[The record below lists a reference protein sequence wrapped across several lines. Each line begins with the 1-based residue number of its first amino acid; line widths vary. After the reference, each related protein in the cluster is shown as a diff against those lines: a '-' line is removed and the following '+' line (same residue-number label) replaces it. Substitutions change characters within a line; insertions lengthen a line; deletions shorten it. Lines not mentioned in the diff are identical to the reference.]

1 MAQKSN
7 YVIKVSEK
15 GSKKASKNIK
25 GLNSSLG
32 GLAKQAGIAAAGFF
46 GAKMLLDG
54 FKQAIDLSAKQ
65 ELAEKKLEAS
75 LGRTSQA
82 LLDQASALQQQ
93 TAFGDEAIIEA
104 QALIAAFTDE
114 EETIKAA
121 TQATIDLAAAKG
133 MDLVAAADL
142 VSKSLGSSTNALSR
156 YGIEVTGAVGSSERL
171 ETLTTN
177 VGNLFG
183 GQAAAQADTMS
194 GALDQMHN
202 AIGDAAE
209 NLGDLL
215 GPTIITIARGFKGAA
230 EAVGGFLERLKDIPT
245 AEGLASTNLE
255 KVNRSLK
262 DRRIEL
268 GKLEGQAAAGAVGM
282 GGLTDADISRMVVLE
297 SQIKLLQDRKNLL
310 EGMTETERFE
320 LAEREKQEQ
329 KDIELREHAMNA
341 EDLQFTKRQVR
352 YNTDLNVFKKV
363 EKTKV
368 SGAIKTYEEQL
379 KAEAI
384 LMREKVKNAAL
395 SSKSASEGAKTVIKS
410 ETMKAIAG
418 LIASQLRGIPYP
430 LNILLAATAGG
441 LATSIIDRNLSAHV
455 PAFATG
461 GSFVT
466 GGDQV
471 IRVGDNPT
479 GRELV
484 NVTPLDA
491 AGEPTGGGG
500 GMITVNVSGNV
511 MSENY
516 TEDVIIPHI
525 KEALRRGESIA

>member
-7 YVIKVSEK
+7 YTIQVTEK
-15 GSKKASKNIK
+15 GAKKAEKNIN

-32 GLAKQAGIAAAGFF
+32 GLAKKAGIAAAGFF
-46 GAKMLLDG
+46 GARMLLDG
-54 FKQAIDLSAKQ
+54 FKQAINLSAQQ

-114 EETIKAA
+114 EETIKLA

-156 YGIEVTGAVGSSERL
+156 YGIEVTGAVGSQERL
-171 ETLTTN
+171 ETLTRN

-183 GQAAAQADTMS
+183 GQAAAQAQTMS
-194 GALDQMHN
+194 GALDQMKN
-202 AIGDAAE
+202 AVGDAAE
-209 NLGDLL
+209 NLGDLM
-215 GPTIITIARGFKGAA
+215 GPTIISIAKGFKGAA
-230 EAVGGFLERLKDIPT
+230 EAVGGFLESLKDIPT
-245 AEGLASTNLE
+245 EEALASVSMEALN
-255 KVNRSLK
+255 KAIK
-262 DRRIEL
+262 DRKDDLAEFEL
-268 GKLEGQAAAGAVGM
+268 FGVPQVINDTTKALEAELAALEARRDLLSGM
-282 GGLTDADISRMVVLE
+282 S
-297 SQIKLLQDRKNLL
+297 
-310 EGMTETERFE
+310 ETERFE
-320 LAEREKQEQ
+320 FAAKEEQQKRTDESVQKALESEKLEFTERQIRRKKEGFEF
-329 KDIELREHAMNA
+329 N
-341 EDLQFTKRQVR
+341 
-352 YNTDLNVFKKV
+352 KV
-363 EKTKV
+363 EKSKLSTALAANK
-368 SGAIKTYEEQL
+368 AQL
-379 KAEAI
+379 DAEAL
-384 LMREKVKNAAL
+384 LMREKVKNAAT
-395 SSKSASEGAKTVIKS
+395 SAKSASEGAKSVIKGES
-410 ETMKAIAG
+410 MKAISG
-418 LIASQLRGIPYP
+418 LIASILRGVPYP
-430 LNILLAATAGG
+430 FNLLLAATAGG
-441 LATSIIDRNLSAHV
+441 AANTLIDKGLAQI

-479 GRELV
+479 GREVV

-491 AGEPTGGGG
+491 AGEPTGGG